1 MLGRIAL
8 RIAAVEALKG
18 ATIVG
23 SNVLDSEIGAL
34 DVGADGSI
42 RTDQETYFI
51 SVYTEGSKQEGSN
64 PGGGA
69 DLRSLHISGPT
80 DIVFEF
86 GATAAMVETD
96 DATGVSQIVG
106 LQIPATDANFEFLLD
121 IIERQLVNALTDPNN
136 AWAEIFRK
144 LHSTTLTIDR
154 RRTSSAEGTK
164 VAARQIAIRLEL
176 LPDPIYGEPV
186 APTSAWAKF
195 FTQLALDTSAVT
207 VKKHQALLAL
217 LGNSDN
223 RLASETQRQRFAMT
237 LEEVRAMFDIA
248 VEAGEA
254 GEPLI
259 TSVGMEQVP

>member
-8 RIAAVEALKG
+8 RWSAVEALKG

-34 DVGADGSI
+34 DVGADGAI
-42 RTDQETYFI
+42 RTDQEKPFI

-80 DIVFEF
+80 DIVIEF
-86 GATAAMVETD
+86 GVTAAMVETNNE
-96 DATGVSQIVG
+96 TGESQIVG
-106 LQIPATDANFEFLLD
+106 LQIPATDANLELLLD
-121 IIERQLVNALTDPNN
+121 IIERQVVNALTDPNN

-144 LHSTTLTIDR
+144 LHATTLTIHR

-164 VAARQIAIRLEL
+164 VAARQMAISLEL
-176 LPDPIYGEPV
+176 LPDPIYGEPI

-195 FTQLALDTSAVT
+195 FAKLATDTSPEA
-207 VKKHQALLAL
+207 VKKLAALQAL
-217 LGNSDN
+217 LGNPDD

-254 GEPLI
+254 VEPTI
-259 TSVGMEQVP
+259 TSVGHEQVL

>member
-8 RIAAVEALKG
+8 RWATVAALKG

-34 DVGADGSI
+34 DVGADGSV
-42 RTDQETYFI
+42 RTDQERPFI
-51 SVYTEGSKQEGSN
+51 SVFTEGSKQEGAN

-80 DIVFEF
+80 DIVIEF
-86 GATAAMVETD
+86 CVTAAMGRVTNDQGETELH
-96 DATGVSQIVG
+96 G
-106 LQIPATDANFEFLLD
+106 LPLPATDANMEFLLD
-121 IIERQLVNALTDPNN
+121 IIERQVVNALTDPNN

-154 RRTSSAEGTK
+154 RRTSSAESTK
-164 VAARQIAIRLEL
+164 VAARQIVIKLEL
-176 LPDPIYGEPV
+176 LPDPVYGEPI
-186 APTSAWAKF
+186 AATSAWAKF
-195 FTQLALDTSAVT
+195 FAMLATDTSAEG
-207 VKKHQALLAL
+207 VKKLAALRTL
-217 LGNSDN
+217 LGDPDS

-248 VEAGEA
+248 VEAGETV
-254 GEPLI
+254 EPLI